1 MVEYKVSVAMSTPRR
16 GEGTSMTL
24 QDLLPYEQITIQC
37 HDNPDADAIGSG
49 FALYEYFTKEEKNV
63 RLIYSGRNKIQK
75 TNLRLMLEHLAIP
88 IEHVIQNEEQIQ
100 GLLLTVDCQYGA
112 GNVTRLQ
119 ADHVAI
125 IDHHQMEIENVELCE
140 IRSNLG
146 SCSTLVWDMMKQEGY
161 DFQGNTAV
169 GTALYY
175 GLYTDTNQFSEIY
188 NPLDMDMRDDVTCNK
203 SLVTLFRNSNLS
215 LKELEIAGIALI
227 RFIFNEDYQ
236 YAIIKAQPCDPNLL
250 GLISDFLLQV
260 DSVATC
266 VVYNEL
272 EDGYKLSVRSCSKE
286 VRASELAQ
294 YVTLGVGSGGG
305 HLEKAG
311 GFISKQQYIHQYKSL
326 HSEAYFSERMNSY
339 FQESQIIYAKQYN
352 IDTSCMQSFQKK
364 KLPLG
369 YVKTTD
375 IGVPGIKL
383 TVRTLEGDLDIQ
395 IDDNI
400 YIMIGLKGEVYPIQ
414 RHKFEASYEVLD
426 QACELDVEYI
436 PTVRRQ
442 QDGTS
447 QNILCYARSCMPT
460 GETHIL
466 ARQLEHVVKIFTL
479 WDEEKYML
487 GKVGDYIAVRR
498 DDLHDIYVVEQ
509 DIFLKTYA
517 LG

>member
-1 MVEYKVSVAMSTPRR
+1 
-16 GEGTSMTL
+16 MTL
-24 QDLLPYEQITIQC
+24 HDLQPYEQITIQC
-37 HDNPDADAIGSG
+37 HDNPDADAIGAG
-49 FALYEYFTKEEKNV
+49 FALYEYFTKKEKTV
-63 RLIYSGRNKIQK
+63 RLIYSGRNAIQK
-75 TNLRLMLEHLAIP
+75 TNLLLMLEHLAIP
-88 IEHVIQNEEQIQ
+88 IEHVISSDEPIK
-100 GLLLTVDCQYGA
+100 GLLLTIDCQYGA

-119 ADHVAI
+119 ADAVAI

-161 DFQGNTAV
+161 DFQGQTGV
-169 GTALYY
+169 GTALFY
-175 GLYTDTNQFSEIY
+175 GLFTDTNQFSEIY

-260 DSVATC
+260 DSVSTC
-266 VVYNEL
+266 IVYNEL

-286 VRASELAQ
+286 VRASELAK
-294 YVTLGVGSGGG
+294 YVTSGVGSGGG

-311 GFISKQQYIHQYKSL
+311 GFISKQQYIHKYKSL

-339 FQESQIIYAKQYN
+339 FQESQIIYAKEYE
-352 IDTSCMQSFQKK
+352 IDTSCMQRYRKK
-364 KLPLG
+364 KIPLG
-369 YVKTTD
+369 FVKTIDLGMVGT
-375 IGVPGIKL
+375 PL
-383 TVRTLEGDLDIQ
+383 TVRTLEGDLDIRVDEQ
-395 IDDNI
+395 I

-414 RHKFEASYEVLD
+414 CHKFQASYEVLD
-426 QACELDVEYI
+426 RAYDLDIEYV

-447 QNILCYARSCMPT
+447 QNILCYAKSCVPT
-460 GETHIL
+460 GEIHIL
-466 ARQLEHVVKIFTL
+466 ARQLENVVKIFTL

-487 GKVGDYIAVRR
+487 GKVGDYIAVRM
-498 DDLHDIYVVEQ
+498 DDAHDIYVVEQ
-509 DIFLKTYA
+509 GVFQKTYETIERESYK
-517 LG
+517 GDKS